1 MTPGLRT
8 MPILTAYRA
17 PGMRGHWYAAFPDG
31 ERTYPSQAA
40 MRAAAF
46 RAGAAIRFV
55 ALRPATDNAGLGDPP
70 SVADRSA
77 APTVRT
83 SASPSRVSS
92 RWSRSISSCS

>member
-31 ERTYPSQAA
+31 PRTYPSQAA

-46 RAGAAIRFV
+46 RAGAAIRFT

-77 APTVRT
+77 ARSLPLPAGA
-83 SASPSRVSS
+83 SAPDAARRGGSRAG
-92 RWSRSISSCS
+92 